1 MNGGKEPDRT
11 LECARRAPSWSRSP
25 FRSRSSSNRN
35 VILGEPSCQV
45 PNPNYLDTFTSSSPP
60 AAANSMILLRASLRG
75 LGSALTF
82 SLIAL
87 HESALFGKHRHLGS
101 STREL
106 PPRHVCPFQALGPPC
121 LGELTWSVS
130 GMQDRLHLFY
140 PIVAESWYTT
150 WMDQHHHVITPV
162 VGAHST
168 SLTLMR
174 SWDAR
179 ITDP

>member
-1 MNGGKEPDRT
+1 MEGRSLTAHKSVQDVLLRGQEALSGPG
-11 LECARRAPSWSRSP
+11 ARVTGMSFLVSRP
-25 FRSRSSSNRN
+25 VKSRIQITWIHS
-35 VILGEPSCQV
+35 
-45 PNPNYLDTFTSSSPP
+45 P
-60 AAANSMILLRASLRG
+60 AAANSMILLRASFRG

-82 SLIAL
+82 SFIAL

-101 STREL
+101 SRVEL
-106 PPRHVCPFQALGPPC
+106 PPRHVCQFQALGPPC

-130 GMQDRLHLFY
+130 GMQGRLHLFY

-162 VGAHST
+162 VGAHSA